1 MANEPSGPGDDA
13 DDRWSES
20 STANPASGPAYDS
33 SQGDRE
39 GRADE
44 DAEDRIPI
52 DLSASDDE
60 DDSDDAV
67 ATESDGYTP
76 EASSTPIEPG
86 DPDLEN
92 ALFVLLG
99 AVAMVLVIARLL
111 MLPLG

>member
-13 DDRWSES
+13 ADRWNES
-20 STANPASGPAYDS
+20 STANPDSGPAGDS
-33 SQGDRE
+33 SPADHLE
-39 GRADE
+39 RADE
-44 DAEDRIPI
+44 DDDRIPL

-60 DDSDDAV
+60 DDDAA
-67 ATESDGYTP
+67 ATEPNGYTP

-99 AVAMVLVIARLL
+99 AIMMVLVIARLL